1 MAKKI
6 TKRRLETDSLVREG
20 EHKSDR
26 LFKTVRRLALQ
37 QQKDAPQLF
46 LSLRQAAKRFDVPVS
61 AMASVYRRLMDEG
74 ILSSVRASRTILRGR
89 DSSRSLKVR
98 GVIGMPVSGPRLNT
112 LRDYRESFLSLRNE
126 LHARGFSVIPLYFEE
141 RAIDPEGLVKRAK
154 EERVDTVIGL
164 LPEGAAR
171 QSALRLRDLGLRFIG
186 VNIGGITDVF
196 CRYEV
201 RRRQAILTILNRWR
215 ADADIKVTI
224 IVLAGQETV
233 AEMER
238 IARLR
243 GVISMEGITCRVDTV
258 PEGRI
263 SRFLKSLCTK
273 NSDVLLPAPAA
284 AMLGSRAPD
293 TVAEVFKT
301 CRVALIDGPLDAP
314 FCKTHSEITVDCVT
328 VNWKRISKRIA
339 HDILSGDAFAPS
351 ETTIFE
357 AESHLQA
364 PITNMPASL

>member
-1 MAKKI
+1 MAKKN
-6 TKRRLETDSLVREG
+6 TKPRLETDSLVREG

-26 LFKTVRRLALQ
+26 VFKTVRRLALQ

-46 LSLRQAAKRFDVPVS
+46 LSLRQATKRFDVPVS

-74 ILSSVRASRTILRGR
+74 ILSSVRSSRTILRGR
-89 DSSRSLKVR
+89 KSSRNLRVS
-98 GVIGMPVSGPRLNT
+98 GVIGMPVSAPRLDT
-112 LRDYRESFLSLRNE
+112 LRDYRESYLSLRDE
-126 LHARGFSVIPLYFEE
+126 LHARGFSIIPFHFEE
-141 RAIDPEGLVKRAK
+141 RAIDPEHVVRRAK
-154 EERVDTVIGL
+154 EEHVDTVIWL
-164 LPEGAAR
+164 LPEGAVR
-171 QSALRLRDLGLRFIG
+171 QTALRLRDLGLRFIG
-186 VNIGGITDVF
+186 VNIGGISNAF

-201 RRRQAILTILNRWR
+201 RRRQAIFTILNHWR
-215 ADADIKVTI
+215 ADADTRATI
-224 IVLAGQETV
+224 IVLGGQETA

-243 GVISMEGITCRVDTV
+243 GAISTEGITCRVDTV

-263 SRFLKSLCTK
+263 SRFLKSLCAK
-273 NSDVLLPAPAA
+273 ENDVLLPAHAA

-314 FCKTHSEITVDCVT
+314 FCKAHPEITVDFVT
-328 VNWKRISKRIA
+328 VNWKRIGKRIA
-339 HDILSGDAFAPS
+339 QDILSGDAFVQS

-357 AESHLQA
+357 AESHLQT
-364 PITNMPASL
+364 PIASMPEGL